1 MPALVFQVFP
11 QMGGMAMFE
20 VPVAG
25 DLLGDRHILVV
36 NVALPS

>member
-1 MPALVFQVFP
+1 
-11 QMGGMAMFE
+11 MAMFE

-25 DLLGDRHILVV
+25 NLLRDRQEDILVV